1 MLLRRKLKLYTY
13 WAVVLHV
20 VRTPFG
26 PASAVFPSTFP
37 IALLVALGGEFLN
50 LFVKK
55 YPDRRN
61 DLITHWLPLG
71 IVWYTQGPDVSSD
84 SLSLLLVSVV
94 AYFLFHGASVQR
106 IYALYRDLP

>member
-1 MLLRRKLKLYTY
+1 MGLLHKLKLYTY
-13 WAVVLHV
+13 WAVVLHF

-26 PASAVFPSTFP
+26 AASSVFPSTFP

-61 DLITHWLPLG
+61 DLVTHWLPLG
-71 IVWYTQGPDVSSD
+71 VVWYTQGPDVSSEGIT
-84 SLSLLLVSVV
+84 LLLVSVI
-94 AYFLFHGASVQR
+94 AYYLFHGASVAR
-106 IYALYRDLP
+106 IHALYRDLP